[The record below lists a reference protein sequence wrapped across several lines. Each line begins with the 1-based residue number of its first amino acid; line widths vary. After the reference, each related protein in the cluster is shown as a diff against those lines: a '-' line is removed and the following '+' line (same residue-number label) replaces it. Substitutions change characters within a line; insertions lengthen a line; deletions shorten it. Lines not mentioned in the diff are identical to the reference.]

1 MTRGGGLTEA
11 RALAVLREELVDFG
25 PRTAVG
31 IGDDAAVLEA
41 SGRPQVWTIDACVEG
56 THFERTWL
64 SMEDLAHKSI
74 EAAVSDVCAMGAR
87 PIGLLV
93 QLTLAPWLTATL
105 LRRLAREQQVTGKRL
120 GAPVVG
126 GNLTAGRQLELVT
139 TVLGV
144 LPGRALLRSGARPG
158 DELWLVGAAGRARLG
173 LLALQNGLAKKKVL
187 AACVEAFRRPRAL
200 ASQGRALASCAHACL
215 DVSDGLR
222 RDAPRLAEES
232 NVAVV
237 IERRR
242 LERLVD
248 PGFARAAGTL
258 AVDPVEAMLDGGEDY
273 ALLATGPQ
281 QRRPR
286 FARVIGR
293 IEAGRGAWLEQG
305 DVRTRLRGGF
315 EHRAPAGRER

>member
-1 MTRGGGLTEA
+1 MRGSGLTEA
-11 RALAVLREELVDFG
+11 RALAVLREELADFG

-41 SGRPQVWTIDACVEG
+41 SGRRQVWTIDACVEG
-56 THFERTWL
+56 THFERKWL

-93 QLTLAPWLTATL
+93 QLTLAPWLTTTL
-105 LRRLAREQQVTGKRL
+105 LRRLAREQRATGQRL
-120 GAPVVG
+120 GAPVMG

-139 TVLGV
+139 TVLGE

-158 DELWLVGAAGRARLG
+158 DQLWLVGSVGRARLG
-173 LLALQNGLAKKKVL
+173 LLALQNGWAKKAAL
-187 AACVEAFRRPRAL
+187 AACLEAFRRPRAL
-200 ASQGRALASCAHACL
+200 ASQGRALASRARACL

-232 NVAVV
+232 KVAVV
-237 IERRR
+237 IESRR

-248 PGFARAAGTL
+248 PGFARAARAL
-258 AVDPVEAMLDGGEDY
+258 AVDPLEAMLDGGEDY

-281 QRRPR
+281 QQRPR
-286 FARVIGR
+286 FARAIGR
-293 IEAGRGAWLEQG
+293 IEAGGGAWLERG
-305 DVRTRLRGGF
+305 EDRVRLRGGF
-315 EHRAPAGRER
+315 EHRAPGGPAR